1 MRSRRG
7 NDTEAQAGHTSPEK
21 RVLDD
26 HVGEG
31 LGQVTRVGPK
41 EPKGSQVTGTEGEQ
55 EAVSDDAGEQAR
67 TQHTGVCSNLVKIP
81 LA

>member
-1 MRSRRG
+1 MEMTLKLRL
-7 NDTEAQAGHTSPEK
+7 DTQARKK

-41 EPKGSQVTGTEGEQ
+41 ELQGNQVTGTEGEQ
-55 EAVSDDAGEQAR
+55 GAVSHVAGEQAR
-67 TQHTGVCSNLVKIP
+67 SKTYRLLLKP
-81 LA
+81 R